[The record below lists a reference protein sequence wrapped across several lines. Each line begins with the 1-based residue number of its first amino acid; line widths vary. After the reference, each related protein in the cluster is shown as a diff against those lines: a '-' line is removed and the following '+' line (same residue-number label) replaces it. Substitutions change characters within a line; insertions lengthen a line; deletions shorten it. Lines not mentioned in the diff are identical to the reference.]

1 MALERE
7 RMFEDLA
14 PSSAGPGVVEVVVA
28 ILSFYVSSPR
38 LTAPVSPVTISQYA
52 I

>member
-7 RMFEDLA
+7 RIFEDLG
-14 PSSAGPGVVEVVVA
+14 PSSAVPAVLEVVVA
-28 ILSFYVSSPR
+28 ILSFYVSFLR
-38 LTAPVSPVTISQYA
+38 LTVLVSPVTISQYA